1 MHRRRAL
8 TVVPLIVSLLAA
20 GCGSATTQKPTSAFT
35 HSTRAGEAAYRTP
48 PKPARPALAKVDES
62 GMLPADTVR
71 LASPLSE
78 FGLALLS
85 QEAQANPTGN
95 IVLSPVSI
103 QDALVMTLNGAR
115 GETAAQMQKALG
127 LGSLSLH
134 QVDQSWADLIAY
146 TQDKTDAQ
154 IRIANSLWLRHGVTF
169 EPTFLATDRDYF
181 AGDAAVLPSD
191 PQTAAAQINDWVDKR
206 TGGRITQLV
215 GPISPDTQLVL
226 VNATYVK
233 AGWHYFKTADTR
245 PGPFALADG
254 QRAQVSMMQ
263 ARLSTDVTQTPAYLA
278 LPLTANGQV
287 TVTVVLP
294 KAGQTP
300 ESILPLLAHGGLAA
314 LRDDTNSQ
322 PYIVNL
328 SLPRVRTSFTDD
340 SLGTILQGL
349 GMTRA
354 FNPFEAQFGG
364 ITSGPLWISQVVHEA
379 TLDLNEQGVEAAA
392 GSAVLMAGAAPP
404 TKELTVNVDRPF
416 VVVLSEGESG
426 APLFMAIV
434 RDPR

>member
-8 TVVPLIVSLLAA
+8 TIVPLIVSLLAA
-20 GCGSATTQKPTSAFT
+20 GCGSATTQEPSPAST
-35 HSTRAGEAAYRTP
+35 HSTQAGEAAYRTP
-48 PKPARPALAKVDES
+48 PKPARPTLAKVEAS
-62 GMLPADTVR
+62 GMLPADTFK
-71 LASPLSE
+71 LASPLGE

-85 QEAQANPTGN
+85 QEARANPTGN
-95 IVLSPVSI
+95 IVLSPTSI

-115 GETAAQMQKALG
+115 GETATQMQKALG
-127 LGSLSLH
+127 LQGLSLR

-146 TQDKTDAQ
+146 TQGKTDAQ

-206 TGGRITQLV
+206 TGGRITNLV
-215 GPISPDTQLVL
+215 GPVSPDTELVL

-233 AGWHYFKTADTR
+233 AGWDFFKTADTR
-245 PGPFALADG
+245 PGPFTLAGG
-254 QRAQVSMMQ
+254 QSVQVPMMHGHLG
-263 ARLSTDVTQTPAYLA
+263 ADVIQTPAYLA
-278 LPLTANGQV
+278 LPLSANGQV
-287 TVTVVLP
+287 TVTIVLP

-314 LRDDTNSQ
+314 LNDNSDSQ
-322 PYIVNL
+322 PYIVDL

-354 FNPFEAQFGG
+354 FNPSGAQFGG
-364 ITSGPLWISQVVHEA
+364 ITPGPLWISQVVHKA
-379 TLDLNEQGVEAAA
+379 MLDLNEQGVEAAA
-392 GSAVLMAGAAPP
+392 GTAVQLETGGPP
-404 TKELTVNVDRPF
+404 TKHLTVRVDRPF
-416 VVVLSEGESG
+416 IVVLSEGESG
-426 APLFMAIV
+426 APLFMAVV